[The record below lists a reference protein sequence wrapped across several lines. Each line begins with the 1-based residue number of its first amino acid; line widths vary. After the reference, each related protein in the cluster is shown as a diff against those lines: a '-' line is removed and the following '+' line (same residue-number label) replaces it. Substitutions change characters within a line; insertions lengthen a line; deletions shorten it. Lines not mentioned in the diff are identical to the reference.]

1 MKLSCKNVLYG
12 TKKFLNPEKR
22 KLKGK
27 HAVMCKI
34 GHENR
39 IFKYKMDIILQS

>member
-22 KLKGK
+22 KLKEKRALLCAKLG
-27 HAVMCKI
+27 MKI
-34 GHENR
+34 EFSS
-39 IFKYKMDIILQS
+39 IKWI